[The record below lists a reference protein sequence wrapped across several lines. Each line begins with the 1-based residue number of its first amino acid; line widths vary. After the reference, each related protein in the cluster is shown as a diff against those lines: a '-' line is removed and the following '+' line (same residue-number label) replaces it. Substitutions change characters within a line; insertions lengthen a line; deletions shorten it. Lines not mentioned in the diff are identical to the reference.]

1 MKHYFCYE
9 IRANGVQT
17 FRCTVRG
24 GLTQAK
30 RIATRNQ
37 LLADSTLRIMLND
50 TVVATKSIDGVW
62 S

>member
-1 MKHYFCYE
+1 MKRYFCYE

-17 FRCTVRG
+17 FRGTVRG